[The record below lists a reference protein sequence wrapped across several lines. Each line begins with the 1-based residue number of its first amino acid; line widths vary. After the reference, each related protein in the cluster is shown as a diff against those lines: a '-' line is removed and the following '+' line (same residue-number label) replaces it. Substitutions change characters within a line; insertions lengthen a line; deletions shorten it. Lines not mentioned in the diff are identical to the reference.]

1 MQEDPKRDD
10 LCPGRPRAKRM
21 PRVTLR
27 PASRKD
33 PVEGVPDRPA
43 PVILKPAVQKGQA
56 EKAPEASQLIED
68 SPPEVPHSV
77 EGEQEVPGPGPV
89 EREGDGP
96 GQVEYALEVLGLV
109 ECEHEVLPAKP
120 KRYRRVRVRKVMKKD
135 PNLAEDREIQQLQA
149 RQASRAER
157 LANLRKMQ
165 KERQEKMQPRTPSPS
180 TLDTE
185 AAQRETERQREEAV
199 VCGRRVLTYEE
210 WEKRRERE
218 KGERGPG
225 EEKKG
230 LNRKRNS
237 TSAAS
242 GTAG

>member
-1 MQEDPKRDD
+1 MRSGKQKSEREREKKGERGPGEQKKAWIEKAIARRRRQEQRGEEREAILRSEGARSSHALREEEWLKMQPM
-10 LCPGRPRAKRM
+10 AQ
-21 PRVTLR
+21 
-27 PASRKD
+27 
-33 PVEGVPDRPA
+33 PVE
-43 PVILKPAVQKGQA
+43 
-56 EKAPEASQLIED
+56 
-68 SPPEVPHSV
+68 
-77 EGEQEVPGPGPV
+77 
-89 EREGDGP
+89 
-96 GQVEYALEVLGLV
+96 
-109 ECEHEVLPAKP
+109 P

-135 PNLAEDREIQQLQA
+135 PNLAEDREIQQLHA

-230 LNRKRNS
+230 LNRKRNR

>member
-1 MQEDPKRDD
+1 
-10 LCPGRPRAKRM
+10 
-21 PRVTLR
+21 
-27 PASRKD
+27 
-33 PVEGVPDRPA
+33 
-43 PVILKPAVQKGQA
+43 
-56 EKAPEASQLIED
+56 
-68 SPPEVPHSV
+68 
-77 EGEQEVPGPGPV
+77 
-89 EREGDGP
+89 
-96 GQVEYALEVLGLV
+96 
-109 ECEHEVLPAKP
+109 
-120 KRYRRVRVRKVMKKD
+120 
-135 PNLAEDREIQQLQA
+135 
-149 RQASRAER
+149 
-157 LANLRKMQ
+157 MQ